1 MLRKLTH
8 GINGMFF
15 AILVYLFSI
24 ASSIFFFSFLL
35 LATLFFSEVNKAE
48 RKEIGKGAKWYFCGV
63 LFNLIIFGLIDIPK
77 EIIASAMI
85 IVALGDS
92 FCSLGRVLG
101 KRRLPKTIS
110 KTLEGT
116 IFGILFSF
124 IGAFAFLL
132 LKFNII
138 TSLLL
143 SLSGSIAG
151 MLAEA
156 YLIKPDDNFTITV
169 LSCSVMAAIYFS
181 M

>member
-1 MLRKLTH
+1 
-8 GINGMFF
+8 
-15 AILVYLFSI
+15 V
-24 ASSIFFFSFLL
+24 
-35 LATLFFSEVNKAE
+35 
-48 RKEIGKGAKWYFCGV
+48 
-63 LFNLIIFGLIDIPK
+63 IPK

-169 LSCSVMAAIYFS
+169 LSCSAMVAIYFS